1 MIDPSPNGPRV
12 LVVDD
17 EAAMRDVLELGL
29 KGHGFAVR
37 VAADAQ
43 AALAAVDTWEPEAII
58 LDVMM
63 PRIDG
68 ISLLPIL
75 RRRTEAPILMLSA
88 KSEIDAK
95 IASLAQGADDYVAKP
110 FDLAELAARIY
121 SRLRRPQL
129 SRRDV
134 LQFADL
140 SVDIPTRSAMRNG
153 ERIELSTREFD
164 LLVALIRHP
173 GRVFSREALI
183 DLVWG
188 MDAEVAPNAVETYI
202 SYLRAKI
209 ERSDRRRLIYTI
221 RGAGYSMR
229 TGPE

>member
-1 MIDPSPNGPRV
+1 MTDTSPNGPRV

-29 KGHGFAVR
+29 GGHGFAVR

-43 AALAAVDTWEPEAII
+43 AALAAVDSWEPEAII

-88 KSEIDAK
+88 KSEVDAK

-110 FDLAELAARIY
+110 FDLAELAARVH